1 KELSCPDELKI
12 LVADMFTQNDRFRD
26 SHELLFLA
34 ETPEEESFAAINCVE
49 GYLANR
55 EIWLELNF
63 FKVHGVILG
72 DHPIFEIRQKAE
84 VLRKCN
90 SSELSRKRA
99 NMYINLTKTKKSLT
113 KNDTPRNT
121 EKRIRSVTIKTRLI
135 AEIDNILKNR

>member
-1 KELSCPDELKI
+1 MKI
-12 LVADMFTQNDRFRD
+12 LVADMFTLNDRFRD

-34 ETPEEESFAAINCVE
+34 ETPEEESFSAINCVE

-55 EIWLELNF
+55 AIWLELNHY
-63 FKVHGVILG
+63 KQHKEPLG
-72 DHPIFEIRQKAE
+72 EHPIFEIRQE
-84 VLRKCN
+84 VEELRKCN
-90 SSELSRKRA
+90 SAELSRKRA